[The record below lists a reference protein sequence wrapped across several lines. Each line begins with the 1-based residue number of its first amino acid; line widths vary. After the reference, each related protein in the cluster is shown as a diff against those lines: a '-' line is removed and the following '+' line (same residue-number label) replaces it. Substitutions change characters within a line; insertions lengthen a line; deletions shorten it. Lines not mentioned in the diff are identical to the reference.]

1 MKRYG
6 MQDQFKLVSY
16 MPELLQ
22 RLDDASKSLPKMIKK
37 GKIKIAKF
45 NTDDMPRHESRITNY
60 SVFLNIL

>member
-1 MKRYG
+1 
-6 MQDQFKLVSY
+6 

-45 NTDDMPRHESRITNY
+45 NTDDMVGVLKNWFPKKDSVDIIRDIRES
-60 SVFLNIL
+60 VEL